1 MSEQEELV
9 TIAEFTDS
17 TGAEMARQTLADA
30 GINAVLEGQNAA
42 DMFPIPAVP
51 AILRV
56 LESQADQAI
65 KILEEAE
72 PPEDS
77 EDLEEE
83 DEEQE

>member
-30 GINAVLEGQNAA
+30 GINAVIDGQNAA

-51 AILRV
+51 AKLRV

-65 KILEEAE
+65 KILEDAE
-72 PPEDS
+72 PDEDS
-77 EDLEEE
+77 EELEEE
-83 DEEQE
+83 EQE

>member
-30 GINAVLEGQNAA
+30 GIKAVMEGQNAA

-51 AILRV
+51 AILKV
-56 LESQADQAI
+56 LASQADQAI

-72 PPEDS
+72 PQENS
-77 EDLEEE
+77 EDLE

>member
-42 DMFPIPAVP
+42 DMFPIPAVS
-51 AILRV
+51 AKLRV

-72 PPEDS
+72 PDENR
-77 EDLEEE
+77 EELEEE
-83 DEEQE
+83 DEE

>member
-1 MSEQEELV
+1 MSEQEKLV

-30 GINAVLEGQNAA
+30 GIKAIIDGQNAA

-51 AILRV
+51 AKLRV
-56 LESQADQAI
+56 FESQADQAI

-72 PPEDS
+72 PSGES

-83 DEEQE
+83 EQE

>member
-42 DMFPIPAVP
+42 DIFPIPAVP
-51 AILRV
+51 AILKV
-56 LESQADQAI
+56 LASHADQAI

-72 PPEDS
+72 PQEDS
-77 EDLEEE
+77 EDLEDE
-83 DEEQE
+83 EEQE